1 MPGTAHRTAL
11 RSAARSGSRAV
22 LVAALCGGL
31 AWGGAR
37 PAAAQEDPAAIA
49 GADECAECHKETHR
63 IWRLTRHHIHFDEVH
78 RSEEGREIASKLGIR
93 RIKGADSLCSSC
105 HFTMQKQ
112 KRGVRAVAGVSCESC
127 HGAARDWIKTHS
139 EFSGKKEETETP
151 EEEKLRWEM
160 SEAAGMIRPG
170 NLYALASNCYS
181 CHVTPEEDLVEAGH
195 PPGSDFDLLA
205 WSQGEVRHN
214 VWYTEENG
222 EASPE
227 RRRMLYLMGLAVG
240 YEAALRALGE
250 VRNPQGEYA
259 ARMRERA
266 AKAREG
272 LLAAAG
278 AASVSELRQ
287 MAEAAD
293 PASADAAALA
303 AAADAVSA
311 LAREFAGRDGSGL
324 GAVDSLLPA
333 ADAYV
338 GKVAH

>member
-1 MPGTAHRTAL
+1 MPETSRHAAHRA
-11 RSAARSGSRAV
+11 AARRSLRAV
-22 LVAALCGGL
+22 LFGAAAGGL
-31 AWGGAR
+31 AAAWTP
-37 PAAAQEDPAAIA
+37 PAAAQTDPSAIA

-63 IWRLTRHHIHFDEVH
+63 IWRLTRHHIQFDETH
-78 RSEEGREIASKLGIR
+78 RSEKGREIASKLGIR
-93 RIKGADSLCSSC
+93 RIKGADGLCASC
-105 HFTMQKQ
+105 HFTMKEQ

-160 SEAAGMIRPG
+160 SEAAGMIRPY
-170 NLYALASNCYS
+170 NLYALAGNCLS

-222 EASPE
+222 EAPPA
-227 RRRMLYLMGLAVG
+227 RRRMLYLVGLAVG

-259 ARMRERA
+259 ARMLERA
-266 AKAREG
+266 AEARKG
-272 LLAAAG
+272 LLAAAE
-278 AASVSELRQ
+278 AASVPELRQ
-287 MAEAAD
+287 MAQAAD
-293 PASADAAALA
+293 PASADAAALGA
-303 AAADAVSA
+303 GADAVSA
-311 LAREFAGRDGSGL
+311 LAREFARRDGSGL
-324 GAVDSLLPA
+324 EAVDPLLPA
-333 ADAYV
+333 AGAYV
-338 GKVAH
+338 GEVAH